1 MPEVR
6 TLPST
11 GITRLQQYYDPLRLL
26 SGPPCLP
33 RRWVVPDHNRSPPIT
48 RIALPACCAHY
59 PGGSVRVR
67 VSGFLPRSVLPSL
80 LPRRVGIRIATFE
93 ACSGFTRVTARWL
106 AQPPKAAFVTRLQP
120 VQSPK
125 QAARQLL
132 DQTGYYRDGIFLHWQ
147 HAPTGRTGQRRI
159 ASSAPSTITLRA
171 FAHHVARH
179 RHHASSRRHETT
191 RWAKARRRRRGWTGK
206 RTRL

>member
-59 PGGSVRVR
+59 PGGSERVR
-67 VSGFLPRSVLPSL
+67 VSGFLPRSLLPSP
-80 LPRRVGIRIATFE
+80 LPRRVGIRIASC
-93 ACSGFTRVTARWL
+93 ALYA
-106 AQPPKAAFVTRLQP
+106 
-120 VQSPK
+120 
-125 QAARQLL
+125 
-132 DQTGYYRDGIFLHWQ
+132 
-147 HAPTGRTGQRRI
+147 
-159 ASSAPSTITLRA
+159 ITLRA
-171 FAHHVARH
+171 FAHHGVGTKPQAQ
-179 RHHASSRRHETT
+179 ASLLRLRNVCV
-191 RWAKARRRRRGWTGK
+191 GK
-206 RTRL
+206 GAAAIVCVER